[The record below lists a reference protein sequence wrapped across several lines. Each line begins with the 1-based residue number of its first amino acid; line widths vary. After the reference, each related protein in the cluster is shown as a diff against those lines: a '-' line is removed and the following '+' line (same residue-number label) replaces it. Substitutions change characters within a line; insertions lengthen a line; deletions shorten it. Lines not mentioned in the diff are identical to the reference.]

1 MSKNINARIAL
12 KRDTSANWTNYNPV
26 LLNGELILVDT
37 AEGQLRAK
45 IGDGTK
51 TYTQLPFTDEAL
63 RALITDVDNNNS
75 AVVVTKD
82 GESRLL
88 DTFNIIKLSEEE
100 YKQLVDSN
108 TLDPDAL
115 YLTEG
120 EGEGEEKYSK
130 VVLKDLIND
139 SEDEVL
145 ETLNIVRLS
154 QEEYDDLASNDLLDP
169 QAIYLTEGYNSG
181 VRIFVT
187 DNGVSNEVDKFE
199 VIKLTQYEY
208 DTLVGS
214 GLYNPDTLYVITDQ
228 LSTTAFVVDT
238 VNELRQYVDTTTEN
252 FTTEINQDISDFNT
266 QVNNTINNFTT
277 EVDQDIN
284 NFNTQVDTKI
294 TNFTT
299 EVNQDITDF
308 NSQVDTKISNFTTEI
323 NTIIDDLR
331 EEIQD
336 GAYLPLTGGTVT
348 GVTTFS
354 NTTTSTSTTT
364 GAVKISGGLGVAGNI
379 YATKVYGAVWNDY
392 AECRE
397 ATEFCEAGRAVKENG
412 DDTISLTDGRL
423 AYGASLVSDTFG
435 FLIGETEKAKTPI
448 AVSGRVLAYTY
459 ENREVFR
466 HNIGSFVCSGPHG
479 TVSLM
484 DKEEVWNHP
493 EAIIG
498 QVSAV
503 PDYEYW
509 ENGVKVDGRVWIK
522 VR

>member
-120 EGEGEEKYSK
+120 EGEGDEKYSK

-154 QEEYDDLASNDLLDP
+154 QEEYDDLALNNLLDP
-169 QAIYLTEGYNSG
+169 LAIYLTEGYNSG

-199 VIKLTQYEY
+199 VIKLTQHEY
-208 DTLVGS
+208 DTLVDS
-214 GLYNPDTLYVITDQ
+214 GLYNSDTLYVITDQ
-228 LSTTAFVVDT
+228 LSTTAFVIDT
-238 VNELRQYVDTTTEN
+238 VNELREYVDTTTEN

-266 QVNNTINNFTT
+266 QVNNTINSFTT

-284 NFNTQVDTKI
+284 NFNT
-294 TNFTT
+294 
-299 EVNQDITDF
+299 
-308 NSQVDTKISNFTTEI
+308 QVDTKISNFTTEI

-354 NTTTSTSTTT
+354 NTTASSSTTT
-364 GAVKISGGLGVAGNI
+364 GAVKISGGLGVAGDIHAN
-379 YATKVYGAVWNDY
+379 KVYGAVWNDY

-423 AYGASLVSDTFG
+423 VYGASLVSDTFG

-466 HNIGSFVCSGPHG
+466 YNIGHFVCSGPHG

-509 ENGVKVDGRVWIK
+509 ENDIKVDGRVWIK